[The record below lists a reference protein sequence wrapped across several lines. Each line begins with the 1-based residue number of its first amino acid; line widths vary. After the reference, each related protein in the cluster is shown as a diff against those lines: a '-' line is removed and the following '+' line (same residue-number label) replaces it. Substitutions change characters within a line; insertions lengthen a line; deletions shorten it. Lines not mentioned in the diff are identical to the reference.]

1 MSNNKIE
8 LSQKQWNFLQYLYE
22 INRFI
27 TAEELKKSTIGYDF
41 DLIRSINSMGYIR
54 WETAGKNEVKISES
68 GKAAYEN
75 HLQKL
80 EDEAYLK
87 KYNEAILQEAI
98 IANKKARNANIIAIV
113 AGALAFLSLA
123 FDLIQFLFS

>member
-123 FDLIQFLFS
+123 FDLIQILFS

>member
-27 TAEELKKSTIGYDF
+27 TAEELKKFTIGYDF

-123 FDLIQFLFS
+123 FDLIQFLFY

>member
-87 KYNEAILQEAI
+87 KYNEAILQEPI